1 MGFEETRKL
10 LGNGIVRTSARP
22 MEIVVDKEG
31 EVWFCDPGTGG
42 KGDPASKGG
51 VPASHNP
58 QND

>member
-22 MEIVVDKEG
+22 MEIVVGKDG
-31 EVWFCDPGTGG
+31 EVWFVDRGTDG
-42 KGDPASKGG
+42 KGDLAAKGG
-51 VPASHNP
+51 VPESHNP